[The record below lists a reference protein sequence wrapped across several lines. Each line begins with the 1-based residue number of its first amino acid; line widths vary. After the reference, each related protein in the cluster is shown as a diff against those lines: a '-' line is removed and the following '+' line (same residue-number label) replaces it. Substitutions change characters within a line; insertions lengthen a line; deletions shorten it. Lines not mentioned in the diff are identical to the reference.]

1 MAKQVY
7 VELVDDIDGA
17 PIKTGRGETI
27 SFAVDGTEFEIDLG
41 PKNAKEFR
49 KQLGYWTEHATR
61 VGGKAKKSTG
71 AGRASKTVPARDRL
85 QTKAIRDWAN
95 QNGFTV
101 SERGRIPREV
111 EEAYNSAN

>member
-7 VELVDDIDGA
+7 VELVDDIDGS

-27 SFAVDGTEFEIDLG
+27 EFAVDGVEYEIDLG
-41 PKNAKEFR
+41 TKNAKEFR
-49 KQLGYWTEHATR
+49 KQLGYWSEHATR
-61 VGGKAKKSTG
+61 VGGKSKKTVAPSAAKKSG
-71 AGRASKTVPARDRL
+71 PARDRL

-101 SERGRIPREV
+101 SERGRIPGEV

>member
-7 VELVDDIDGA
+7 VELVDDIDGS
-17 PIKTGRGETI
+17 PIKMGRGETI
-27 SFAVDGTEFEIDLG
+27 SFAVDGNEFEIDLG
-41 PKNAKEFR
+41 AKNAKEFR
-49 KQLGYWTEHATR
+49 KQLEYWTEHATR
-61 VGGKAKKSTG
+61 VGGKTRKASAPSGAPKSG
-71 AGRASKTVPARDRL
+71 PGRDRL